1 MTGIKRAIVITTIA
15 MVGMVACGDDTKS
28 PAAPAAPVVTEVM
41 TDNTAVM
48 TENTAVMTENTAVM
62 TDNTAAMSDGSTT
75 TTGG

>member
-48 TENTAVMTENTAVM
+48 TDNTAVMTE
-62 TDNTAAMSDGSTT
+62 NTAAMSDGSTT

>member
-48 TENTAVMTENTAVM
+48 TENTAVMT
-62 TDNTAAMSDGSTT
+62 DNTAAMSDGSTT